1 MNKTIHSPHPRREFL
16 SSAFLGITGY
26 GFSRLAAIRLGS
38 TSQAAQSL
46 PEEPTAVELEAIKK
60 SRMARKI
67 DDYFGKGY
75 SCAESLLMVSL
86 LYLRLSEELVWAAAG
101 FGGGMQHRE
110 ACGFLTAGIMSLGL
124 AAGQLKMERREAK
137 EWSKQRVNAYWSW
150 WTAQAPLRCAEI
162 RKEGTSSKVCRRL
175 GLLAAT
181 KVESLITDFRAPA
194 VRPQNSSSSARTI
207 GLRSV

>member
-1 MNKTIHSPHPRREFL
+1 MNKTSHSPRPRREFL

-26 GFSRLAAIRLGS
+26 GFAHLANIRLGP

-46 PEEPTAVELEAIKK
+46 PEEPTASELEAIKK
-60 SRMARKI
+60 SQMAGEI

-75 SCAESLLMVSL
+75 SCAESLLLVSL
-86 LYLRLSEELVWAAAG
+86 RFLRLPEELVWAAAG

-124 AAGQLKMERREAK
+124 AAGQLKMERREGK

-150 WTAQAPLRCAEI
+150 WTTQAPLRCAEI

-175 GLLAAT
+175 GLLAAA
-181 KVESLITDFRAPA
+181 KVESLITDFQAPA
-194 VRPQNSSSSARTI
+194 VSPGNSSFSARTI
-207 GLRSV
+207 GLRSA